1 MKPSRIL
8 SCLAAVLFCAG
19 GALSSMSAAADQN
32 DPRLED
38 LFERLQ
44 AADDPAT
51 AAPIEE
57 LIWQIWFEHDDSGIA
72 SQIMT
77 AVAQMNS
84 NQLENALAT
93 LNRLVEAAPEF
104 AEAWNRRATLH
115 YIMGNYAASEADIV
129 KTLQLE
135 PFHFGA
141 LSGRGLVL
149 ISQGKY
155 EEARNA
161 FSRAL
166 EVNPNMPEV
175 KNNIDQINQYLSRR
189 TI

>member
-8 SCLAAVLFCAG
+8 LCIAAVLFSAG
-19 GALSSMSAAADQN
+19 AAADQN

-38 LFERLQ
+38 LFKQLRSASDQ
-44 AADDPAT
+44 VA

-57 LIWQIWFEHDDSGIA
+57 LIWQIWMEHEDPAIERQMELGI
-72 SQIMT
+72 Q
-77 AVAQMNS
+77 QMNFGDTAA
-84 NQLENALAT
+84 ALAT
-93 LNRLVEAAPEF
+93 FDRLVEAAPDF
-104 AEAWNRRATLH
+104 AEAWNKRATIH
-115 YIMGNYAASEADIV
+115 YILGNYAASEADIV

-149 ISQGKY
+149 VSQGKY
-155 EEARNA
+155 REARDA

-166 EVNPNMPEV
+166 EVNPTMQET
-175 KNNIDQINQYLSRR
+175 KNNIEEINRFLNRS

>member
-1 MKPSRIL
+1 MNLSRTL
-8 SCLAAVLFCAG
+8 LCLCALLVATTAG
-19 GALSSMSAAADQN
+19 ADQN

-44 AADDPAT
+44 SAT
-51 AAPIEE
+51 SVAEAAPIEE
-57 LIWQIWFEHDDSGIA
+57 LIWQVWFEHDDGGIA
-72 SQIMT
+72 SRMAIG
-77 AVAQMNS
+77 VSQMNANDLS
-84 NQLENALAT
+84 GALAT
-93 LNRLVEAAPEF
+93 FDRLVQDAPDF
-104 AEAWNRRATLH
+104 AEAWNRRATIH
-115 YIMGNYAASEADIV
+115 YLLGNYAASEADIV

-149 ISQGKY
+149 LSQGQY
-155 EEARNA
+155 EAALNA

-166 EVNPNMPEV
+166 EVHPNMPSV
-175 KNNIDQINQYLSRR
+175 RNNIDEINRYLESR

>member
-1 MKPSRIL
+1 MNMPKTVL
-8 SCLAAVLFCAG
+8 CLCALLFSAG
-19 GALSSMSAAADQN
+19 VNADQN

-44 AADDPAT
+44 SANDVT
-51 AAPIEE
+51 EAAPVEE
-57 LIWQIWFEHDDSGIA
+57 LIWQIWFEHSDAAINNRM
-72 SQIMT
+72 QIG
-77 AVAQMNS
+77 VQQMNNNS
-84 NQLENALAT
+84 LSAALAT
-93 LNRLVEAAPEF
+93 FDQLVVDAPDF

-115 YIMGNYAASEADIV
+115 FLLGNYKESEADIV

-149 ISQGKY
+149 LSQGQY
-155 EEARNA
+155 EAARNA

-175 KNNIDQINQYLSRR
+175 KNNIDEINRYLQGS

>member
-8 SCLAAVLFCAG
+8 PSLAALAF
-19 GALSSMSAAADQN
+19 SMGAAADQN

-38 LFERLQ
+38 LFIQLR
-44 AADDPAT
+44 AASDQVAAT
-51 AAPIEE
+51 PIEE
-57 LIWQIWFEHDDSGIA
+57 LIWQIWMEHEDSNLENQMRIGI
-72 SQIMT
+72 Q
-77 AVAQMNS
+77 QMNFGDS
-84 NQLENALAT
+84 AAALAT
-93 LNRLVEAAPEF
+93 FDRLIEAAPDF
-104 AEAWNRRATLH
+104 AEAWNKRATIH
-115 YIMGNYAASEADIV
+115 YLLGNYAASEADIV

-166 EVNPNMPEV
+166 EVNPTMQET
-175 KNNIDQINQYLSRR
+175 KNNIDQINQYLRSR

>member
-1 MKPSRIL
+1 MKPFRIL
-8 SCLAAVLFCAG
+8 LSLAVL
-19 GALSSMSAAADQN
+19 LSSGAVSADQN

-38 LFERLQ
+38 LFKRLQ
-44 AADDPAT
+44 AADDAVE

-57 LIWQIWFEHDDSGIA
+57 LIWQIWFEHEDSGIE
-72 SQIMT
+72 SQMMT
-77 AVAQMNS
+77 AVSQMNRGD
-84 NQLENALAT
+84 LPAALAT
-93 LNRLVEAAPEF
+93 LDRLVAAAPEF

-115 YIMGNYAASEADIV
+115 YIMGNYPASEADIV

-149 ISQGKY
+149 IAQGKY
-155 EEARNA
+155 EEARKA
-161 FSRAL
+161 FSLAL

>member
-1 MKPSRIL
+1 MKSNAMKMTAL
-8 SCLAAVLFCAG
+8 CLAALIFSA
-19 GALSSMSAAADQN
+19 GALADQD

-38 LFERLQ
+38 LFKRLR
-44 AADDPAT
+44 AASDQVE

-57 LIWQIWFEHDDSGIA
+57 LIWQIWMEHADPSIESQMQRGI
-72 SQIMT
+72 Q
-77 AVAQMNS
+77 QMNFGDS
-84 NQLENALAT
+84 AGALAT
-93 LNRLVEAAPEF
+93 FDRLVEAAPDF
-104 AEAWNRRATLH
+104 AEAWNKRATIH
-115 YIMGNYAASEADIV
+115 YLLGNYAASEADIV

-149 ISQGKY
+149 LAQGKY

-166 EVNPNMPEV
+166 EVNPTMQET
-175 KNNIDQINQYLSRR
+175 KNNIDEINAYLSRR

>member
-1 MKPSRIL
+1 MFPRLIALCCLTLL
-8 SCLAAVLFCAG
+8 SFTAQ
-19 GALSSMSAAADQN
+19 ADQN

-38 LFERLQ
+38 LFKRLQ
-44 AADDPAT
+44 SAQSLSE
-51 AAPIEE
+51 AAPVED
-57 LIWQIWFEHDDSGIA
+57 LIWQIWFEHDDSAIA
-72 SQIMT
+72 RQMALGVS
-77 AVAQMNS
+77 QMNA
-84 NQLENALAT
+84 NELGAALAT
-93 LNRLVEAAPEF
+93 FDRLVQSAPNF

-115 YIMGNYAASEADIV
+115 YMMGNYAASEADIV
-129 KTLQLE
+129 QTLRLE

-149 ISQGKY
+149 ISQGQY
-155 EEARNA
+155 EAARNA

-175 KNNIDQINQYLSRR
+175 KNNIDEINRFLSTR

>member
-1 MKPSRIL
+1 MNPRNL
-8 SCLAAVLFCAG
+8 LLCLAMPLFSLDAG
-19 GALSSMSAAADQN
+19 ADQN

-38 LFERLQ
+38 LFTRLQ
-44 AADDPAT
+44 AAGSPAE
-51 AAPIEE
+51 ALPVEE
-57 LIWQIWFEHDDSGIA
+57 LIWQIWFEHEDPAIQ
-72 SQIMT
+72 SQM
-77 AVAQMNS
+77 ALGVAQMNR
-84 NQLENALAT
+84 NDLPAALVT
-93 LNRLVEAAPEF
+93 FDRLVEAAPEF

-115 YIMGNYAASEADIV
+115 YMMGNYAASEADIV
-129 KTLQLE
+129 QTLRLE

-149 ISQGKY
+149 ISQGQY
-155 EEARNA
+155 EAARNA

-175 KNNIDQINQYLSRR
+175 KNNIDEINRFLSTR

>member
-1 MKPSRIL
+1 MKPFRIL
-8 SCLAAVLFCAG
+8 PCLAFLLFSAG
-19 GALSSMSAAADQN
+19 VAADQN

-38 LFERLQ
+38 LFNKLQ
-44 AADDPAT
+44 AADDPVE

-57 LIWQIWFEHDDSGIA
+57 LIWQIWFEHSDPGIE

-77 AVAQMNS
+77 AVAQMNG
-84 NQLENALAT
+84 NQLDAALAT
-93 LNRLVEAAPEF
+93 LNRLVEAAPDF

-175 KNNIDQINQYLSRR
+175 KNNIDQINQYLRNR

>member
-1 MKPSRIL
+1 MNLLDACVL
-8 SCLAAVLFCAG
+8 SALLLSASAVH
-19 GALSSMSAAADQN
+19 ADQN
-32 DPRLED
+32 DARLED

-44 AADDPAT
+44 NANNLT
-51 AAPIEE
+51 EAAPVEE
-57 LIWQIWFEHDDSGIA
+57 LIWQVWTEHADSSANRLMLTGIE
-72 SQIMT
+72 
-77 AVAQMNS
+77 QMS
-84 NQLENALAT
+84 ANALPAALDT
-93 LNRLVEAAPEF
+93 FKRLIADQPDF
-104 AEAWNRRATLH
+104 AEAWNKRATIHFL
-115 YIMGNYAASEADIV
+115 MGNYEASEADIV

-149 ISQGKY
+149 LSQQQF

-166 EVNPNMPEV
+166 EVHPNMPSV
-175 KNNIDQINQYLSRR
+175 RNNIDEINRYLRGS

>member
-1 MKPSRIL
+1 MKAFATL
-8 SCLAAVLFCAG
+8 LCL
-19 GALSSMSAAADQN
+19 GALAFTAGARADQN

-38 LFERLQ
+38 LFKQLQ
-44 AADDPAT
+44 TATNPAE
-51 AAPIEE
+51 AAPVEE
-57 LIWQIWFEHDDSGIA
+57 LIWQVWFEHADGTIA
-72 SQIMT
+72 AMMATGVQ
-77 AVAQMNS
+77 QMNT
-84 NQLENALAT
+84 NNLPAALAT
-93 LNRLVEAAPEF
+93 FDRLVEAAPDF

-115 YIMGNYAASEADIV
+115 YVMGNYEASEADIV

-149 ISQGKY
+149 LSQGRY

-166 EVNPNMPEV
+166 EVHPNMTSV
-175 KNNIDQINQYLSRR
+175 RNNIDEINRYLQRQ

>member
-1 MKPSRIL
+1 MNAPKTL
-8 SCLAAVLFCAG
+8 LCLCSLLFAMAAN
-19 GALSSMSAAADQN
+19 ADQN

-38 LFERLQ
+38 LFNRLQ
-44 AADDPAT
+44 KANDPGEAV
-51 AAPIEE
+51 PIET
-57 LIWQIWFEHDDSGIA
+57 LIWEIWFEHADAGINR
-72 SQIMT
+72 QMQT
-77 AVAQMNS
+77 GVAQMDS
-84 NQLENALAT
+84 NDLAGALAT
-93 LNRLVEAAPEF
+93 FDRLVEQAPDF

-115 YIMGNYAASEADIV
+115 YLMGNYAASEADIV

-166 EVNPNMPEV
+166 EVNPNMAEV
-175 KNNIDQINQYLSRR
+175 KNNIDQINAYLNSR

>member
-1 MKPSRIL
+1 MKKPLLYLAIL
-8 SCLAAVLFCAG
+8 LFST
-19 GALSSMSAAADQN
+19 GAFADQD

-38 LFERLQ
+38 LFKQLKRAESPI
-44 AADDPAT
+44 A

-57 LIWQIWFEHDDSGIA
+57 LIWQIWMEHADSSIEGMMQLGI
-72 SQIMT
+72 Q
-77 AVAQMNS
+77 QMNAGDAS
-84 NQLENALAT
+84 AALAT
-93 LNRLVEAAPEF
+93 FDRLVEAAPDF
-104 AEAWNRRATLH
+104 AEAWNKRATIH
-115 YIMGNYAASEADIV
+115 YLLGNNAASEADIV

-135 PFHFGA
+135 PYHFGA

-149 ISQGKY
+149 IAQGKF

-166 EVNPNMPEV
+166 EVHPNMTAV
-175 KNNIDQINQYLSRR
+175 KNNIDQINAYLSRR

>member
-1 MKPSRIL
+1 MKPTTMLLGIATL
-8 SCLAAVLFCAG
+8 LFSTG
-19 GALSSMSAAADQN
+19 VAADQN

-38 LFERLQ
+38 LFKQLRSASDQ
-44 AADDPAT
+44 VA

-57 LIWQIWFEHDDSGIA
+57 LIWQIWMEHEDANFENQMQIGI
-72 SQIMT
+72 Q
-77 AVAQMNS
+77 QMNFGDS
-84 NQLENALAT
+84 AAALAT
-93 LNRLVEAAPEF
+93 FDRLVEAAPDY
-104 AEAWNRRATLH
+104 AEAWNKRATIH
-115 YIMGNYAASEADIV
+115 YLLGNYAASEADIV
-129 KTLQLE
+129 RTLQLE

-149 ISQGKY
+149 IEQGKF

-166 EVNPNMPEV
+166 EVNPTMQAT
-175 KNNIDQINQYLSRR
+175 KNNIEQINQYLNRR